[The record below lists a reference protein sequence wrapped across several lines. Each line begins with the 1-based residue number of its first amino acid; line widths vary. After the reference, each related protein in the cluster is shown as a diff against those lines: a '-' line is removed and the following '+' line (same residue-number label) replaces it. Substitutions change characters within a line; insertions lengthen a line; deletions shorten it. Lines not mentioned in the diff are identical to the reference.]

1 MFRFALDDEYDNPK
15 YFSKVIL
22 RSFIYHVFDELGC
35 PIMKLENLKNTYSE
49 SCDRSQV
56 YWTTY
61 NWGRKTD
68 KLEFYSDGWA
78 DDQLIEVN
86 IDMRDN

>member
-1 MFRFALDDEYDNPK
+1 
-15 YFSKVIL
+15 
-22 RSFIYHVFDELGC
+22 
-35 PIMKLENLKNTYSE
+35 MKLENLKNTYSE